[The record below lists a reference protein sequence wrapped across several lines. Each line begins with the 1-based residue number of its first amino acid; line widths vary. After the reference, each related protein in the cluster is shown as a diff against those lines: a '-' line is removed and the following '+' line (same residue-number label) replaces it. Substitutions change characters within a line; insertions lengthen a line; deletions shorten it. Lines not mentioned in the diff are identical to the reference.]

1 MDRLEPRAAGRF
13 WGIRP
18 PLCPPQ
24 ACGQLPPGFL
34 ALILGPTMGLVAG
47 RGNRGS
53 VLIFFGMNKIITAYE
68 RERHTP
74 LRIFLLSPLFPTC
87 LYCHNFP
94 TSLPGIYYS
103 LWRNKQVKDLRK
115 HMPILLSTFPP
126 QTPASTICHPVGP
139 SIYSSASPCHQ
150 ALLGGPSK
158 PALSSPISEVMTAQS

>member
-1 MDRLEPRAAGRF
+1 MDRPEPRAAGRF

-24 ACGQLPPGFL
+24 ACGQLPPGFFT
-34 ALILGPTMGLVAG
+34 LILGPTMGLVAG

-68 RERHTP
+68 RERHM
-74 LRIFLLSPLFPTC
+74 LLWIFLFSPLFPTF

-94 TSLPGIYYS
+94 TSFPGIYYS

-115 HMPILLSTFPP
+115 HMPILLSTFRPRRLLPP
-126 QTPASTICHPVGP
+126 
-139 SIYSSASPCHQ
+139 SA
-150 ALLGGPSK
+150 
-158 PALSSPISEVMTAQS
+158 ALSAQVFTAPLLPVTRPCLEGHRSQRCRPLFLK